1 MIPPPTP
8 ILHTGINMC
17 MQLFLHSFLARA
29 NIVLA
34 RCVQGVSVDG
44 IFVDEGEGYSDW
56 SW

>member
-8 ILHTGINMC
+8 ILHTGINMR